1 MKQLKTIFKCIF
13 LCTIILTM
21 ATSCSKDDGPTMP
34 ASISISPV
42 NKPLEIGDTK
52 QLEATILPEDSID
65 KSITWLSSDIEIA
78 TVDINGL
85 VTCINSGDVIIQ
97 ASTSNDIKK
106 TVNITI
112 SKPKFI
118 MPTEFV
124 GNWVG
129 VEFALV
135 DKESGTIYDEAYL
148 KEAFMSDEDDPMTE
162 EEFEEWIISAR
173 ANYEFVAKADG
184 TMEWPVDVRV
194 DEAGTIERIIVNGI
208 LTPTDTENTYIGTFN
223 KKAAGLVG
231 DIVEYEFVYEEPRI
245 KAILPWNNNY
255 SSIIYY
261 NVVKSSSKKS
271 NMNKIS
277 ILAPELFR
285 RK

>member
-1 MKQLKTIFKCIF
+1 MV
-13 LCTIILTM
+13 
-21 ATSCSKDDGPTMP
+21 TSCSKDEGPVMP
-34 ASISISPV
+34 NSISILPV
-42 NKPLEIGDTK
+42 SKPLEIGDTK

-78 TVDINGL
+78 TVDVNGL

-97 ASTSNDIKK
+97 ASTSNEIKE

-118 MPTEFV
+118 MPAEFV
-124 GNWVG
+124 GNWIG

-135 DKESGTIYDEAYL
+135 DKESGTIYDEAFL
-148 KEAFMSDEDDPMTE
+148 KESFMSDEDDPMTE
-162 EEFEEWIISAR
+162 EEFEEWIKEAR
-173 ANYEFVAKADG
+173 ANFEFVAKADG
-184 TMEWPVDVRV
+184 TMEWPLDVRV
-194 DEAGTIERIIVNGI
+194 DEAGTIERIIVNGV
-208 LTPTDTENTYIGTFN
+208 LSATDTENTYIGTFN

-231 DIVEYEFVYEEPRI
+231 DIVEYEFVYENPRI
-245 KAILPWNNNY
+245 KGQLPWNKGY
-255 SSIIYY
+255 DAIIYF

-271 NMNKIS
+271 NMNKFS